1 MTSDLT
7 PLTPV
12 LETRRGRTLPLPP
25 RLERLYGSLRIAAP
39 AARPWVYSNFVSTL
53 DGVVSLHS
61 RGHLG
66 GADISGSSS
75 EDRMV
80 MGLLRAIADIVIVG
94 AGTLAADPEH
104 VWTASAIFPALE
116 QDYRHLSGAL
126 GQRAPPLNVVV
137 SGSGAIDLRMPVFS
151 SGRVPALVLTSTA
164 GARRLRRQ
172 RKSDSVEIRALPARG
187 GALSPNAILEA
198 VCRVRAG
205 KRILV
210 EGGPRLLADFY
221 AERLLDEQFL
231 TLAPQLAG
239 RDTGDGRPG
248 LVMGRHFAPR
258 QPLWG
263 KLIDARRA
271 DGQLFLRYAFAAASR
286 GARSRGRTRSRP

>member
-1 MTSDLT
+1 M
-7 PLTPV
+7 P
-12 LETRRGRTLPLPP
+12 
-25 RLERLYGSLRIAAP
+25 AP

-61 RGHLG
+61 KSHLG
-66 GADISGSSS
+66 GADISGSSA

-94 AGTLAADPEH
+94 AGTLGADPEH
-104 VWTASAIFPALE
+104 VWTADAIFPTLE
-116 QDYRHLSGAL
+116 DDYRHLSAAL
-126 GQRAPPLNVVV
+126 GQRTPPLNVVV
-137 SGSGAIDLRMPVFS
+137 TGGGAIDLRLPVFS

-172 RKSDSVEIRALPARG
+172 RKSESVEIRALRSRG
-187 GALSPNAILEA
+187 GIFSANAILEA

-231 TLAPQLAG
+231 TLAPQIAG
-239 RDTGDGRPG
+239 RETGDGRPG
-248 LVMGRHFAPR
+248 LVMGKHFAPR

-263 KLIDARRA
+263 RLIDARRA
-271 DGQLFLRYAFAAASR
+271 DDQLFLRYAFAPASG
-286 GARSRGRTRSRP
+286 GARSRGRRRSRP